1 MGILAAGT
9 GPGIA
14 DHYLS
19 CTPDTISWG
28 TLPTPATPPVLE
40 VDDGDIVTF
49 DTVSSEGL
57 MEDQGR
63 DPVSYFGRF
72 GIPGHAILDEAVEI
86 AASGLKRESP
96 AKGPH
101 IVQGPVRVRGAEA
114 GDWLRVDFLDL
125 RPRVPYGI
133 ISSRHQRGCLPAQLP
148 RNGDGTT
155 PAIFSRFCHLSDD
168 TAHAVFDYGTGQ
180 ASIELRPFMG
190 LCGVTPKT
198 ETPLSTIPPGPFGG
212 NMDMREIIAGSS
224 LFLPVQISGAGFF
237 LGDPH
242 FAQGNGEIA
251 LTALEGSLR
260 VTVRLSVTTPGP
272 GLLSSKRAARP
283 VAETENHWIILG
295 MHEDLNEAMSQCA
308 QLSVQFLAEQTGMTE
323 NEAYLYLS
331 AAGDFSISQVVDIVK
346 GVHCMIRK
354 GDFGIRGGWG
364 HGEWI
369 STTGRGTDRLAET
382 TVATR
387 WESHGA

>member
-1 MGILAAGT
+1 MEILAAGT

-19 CTPDTISWG
+19 GTPDTISWG

-49 DTVSSEGL
+49 DTLSSEGL

-72 GIPGHAILDEAVEI
+72 GVPRRAILDEAVEI
-86 AASGLKRESP
+86 AASGLKREFP

-101 IVQGPVRVRGAEA
+101 IVHGPVRVRGAEA
-114 GDWLRVDFLDL
+114 GAWLRVDFLDL

-133 ISSRHQRGCLPAQLP
+133 ISSRHQRGCLPELLP
-148 RNGDGTT
+148 RNDDGTT
-155 PAIFSRFCHLSDD
+155 PVVFSHFCSVSDD
-168 TAHAVFDYGTGQ
+168 ETHAVFDYRTGR

-190 LCGVTPKT
+190 LCGVTPRT

-212 NMDMREIIAGSS
+212 NMDVREIVAGSS
-224 LFLPVQISGAGFF
+224 LFLPVQIPGAGFF

-260 VTVRLSVTTPGP
+260 VTVRLSVARPGP
-272 GLLSSKRAARP
+272 GLLSEERAAWP
-283 VAETENHWIILG
+283 VAETEDHWIILG
-295 MHEDLNEAMSQCA
+295 MHEDLNEAMRQCA
-308 QLSVQFLAEQTGMTE
+308 QLSVRFLAEQTGMTE

-331 AAGDFSISQVVDIVK
+331 AAGDFSVSQVVDIVK

-354 GDFGIRGGWG
+354 GDFGIRGGW
-364 HGEWI
+364 
-369 STTGRGTDRLAET
+369 
-382 TVATR
+382 
-387 WESHGA
+387 

>member
-14 DHYLS
+14 DNYLS

-72 GIPGHAILDEAVEI
+72 GVPRHAILDEAVEI
-86 AASGLKRESP
+86 AASGLKRESQ
-96 AKGPH
+96 ALGPH
-101 IVQGPVRVRGAEA
+101 IVHGPVRVRGAEP

-125 RPRVPYGI
+125 QPRVPYGM
-133 ISSRHQRGCLPAQLP
+133 ISSRHQRGCLPGQLP
-148 RNGDGTT
+148 RNDDGTT
-155 PAIFSRFCHLSDD
+155 PAVFSRFCRLSDD
-168 TAHAVFDYGTGQ
+168 ETHAVFDYRNGR
-180 ASIELRPFMG
+180 ASIKLSPFMG
-190 LCGVTPKT
+190 LCGVTPT
-198 ETPLSTIPPGPFGG
+198 GETPLSTIPPGPFGG
-212 NMDMREIIAGSS
+212 NMDMREIVAGSS
-224 LFLPVQISGAGFF
+224 LFLPVQIPGAGFF

-260 VTVRLSVTTPGP
+260 ATVRLSVAKPGP
-272 GLLSSKRAARP
+272 GLLSPERVAWP
-283 VAETENHWIILG
+283 VAETEDHWIILG
-295 MHEDLNEAMSQCA
+295 MHEDLNEAMRRCA
-308 QLSVQFLAEQTGMTE
+308 QLSVRFLAEQTGMTE

-331 AAGDFSISQVVDIVK
+331 AAGDFSVSQVVDIVK

-354 GDFGIRGGWG
+354 ENFGIRGGWWN
-364 HGEWI
+364 H
-369 STTGRGTDRLAET
+369 R
-382 TVATR
+382 VATR

>member
-1 MGILAAGT
+1 MEILATGT

-14 DHYLS
+14 GHYVPG
-19 CTPDTISWG
+19 TPDTISWG

-40 VDDGDIVTF
+40 VGDGDIVTF
-49 DTVSSEGL
+49 DTLSSEGL

-72 GIPGHAILDEAVEI
+72 GVPRRAILDEAIDI

-101 IVQGPVRVRGAEA
+101 IVHGPVRVRGAEA
-114 GDWLRVDFLDL
+114 GAWLRVDFLDL

-133 ISSRHQRGCLPAQLP
+133 ISSRHQRGCLPDLLP
-148 RNGDGTT
+148 RNDDGTT
-155 PAIFSRFCHLSDD
+155 PVVFSHFCGVSDD
-168 TAHAVFDYGTGQ
+168 ETHAVFDYRTGR
-180 ASIELRPFMG
+180 ASIGLRPFTG
-190 LCGVTPKT
+190 LCGVTPRT
-198 ETPLSTIPPGPFGG
+198 ETPMSTIPPGPFGG
-212 NMDMREIIAGSS
+212 NMDVREIVAGSS
-224 LFLPVQISGAGFF
+224 LFLPVQIPGAGFF

-260 VTVRLSVTTPGP
+260 VTVRLSVARPGP
-272 GLLSSKRAARP
+272 GLLSGEGVAWP
-283 VAETENHWIILG
+283 VAETEDHWIILG
-295 MHEDLNEAMSQCA
+295 MHEDLNEAMRQCA
-308 QLSVQFLAEQTGMTE
+308 QLSVRFLAEQTGMTE

-331 AAGDFSISQVVDIVK
+331 AAGDFSVSQVVDIVK

-354 GDFGIRGGWG
+354 ADVGIRGGW
-364 HGEWI
+364 WSRKWM
-369 STTGRGTDRLAET
+369 STRL
-382 TVATR
+382 
-387 WESHGA
+387 ESHAV

>member
-14 DHYLS
+14 DHYLPS
-19 CTPDTISWG
+19 TPDTISWG

-72 GIPGHAILDEAVEI
+72 GVPRHAILDEAVEI

-125 RPRVPYGI
+125 QPRVPYGI
-133 ISSRHQRGCLPAQLP
+133 ISSRHQRGCLPERLP
-148 RNGDGTT
+148 RNDDGTT
-155 PAIFSRFCHLSDD
+155 PVVFSRFCSLSDSQ
-168 TAHAVFDYGTGQ
+168 THAVFDYRTGR
-180 ASIELRPFMG
+180 ASIELSPFMG
-190 LCGVTPKT
+190 LCGVTPT
-198 ETPLSTIPPGPFGG
+198 GETPLSTIPPGPFGG
-212 NMDMREIIAGSS
+212 NMDMREIVAGSS
-224 LFLPVQISGAGFF
+224 LFLPVQIPGAGFF

-260 VTVRLSVTTPGP
+260 ATVRLSVAKPGP
-272 GLLSSKRAARP
+272 GLLSAERAAWP
-283 VAETENHWIILG
+283 VAETEDHWIILG
-295 MHEDLNEAMSQCA
+295 MHEDLNEAMRRCA
-308 QLSVQFLAEQTGMTE
+308 QLSVRFVAEQTGMTE

-331 AAGDFSISQVVDIVK
+331 AAGDFSVSQVVDIVK

-354 GDFGIRGGWG
+354 EDFGMHGGW
-364 HGEWI
+364 WNP
-369 STTGRGTDRLAET
+369 S
-382 TVATR
+382 ATR

>member
-1 MGILAAGT
+1 MTRILAAGT

-14 DHYLS
+14 DRYLS

-28 TLPTPATPPVLE
+28 TLPTPATPHVLE
-40 VDDGDIVTF
+40 VGDGEIVTF
-49 DTVSSEGL
+49 DTVNQEGF

-72 GIPGHAILDEAVEI
+72 GVPRHAILDEAVEI

-101 IVQGPVRVRGAEA
+101 IVLGPVRVLGAEE

-148 RNGDGTT
+148 RNDDGTT

-168 TAHAVFDYGTGQ
+168 ATHAVFDFGTGR

-212 NMDMREIIAGSS
+212 NMDMREIVAGSS

-260 VTVRLSVTTPGP
+260 VTVRLSVARPGP
-272 GLLSSKRAARP
+272 GLLSSKRAACP
-283 VAETENHWIILG
+283 VAETEDHWIILG
-295 MHEDLNEAMSQCA
+295 MHEDLNEAMRQCA

-323 NEAYLYLS
+323 NESYLYLS

-354 GDFGIRGGWG
+354 GDFGER
-364 HGEWI
+364 
-369 STTGRGTDRLAET
+369 D
-382 TVATR
+382 
-387 WESHGA
+387 GA